1 MRCPRLPAGAA
12 LAAALLLPS
21 LLACAGP
28 RARPLPPAPGDGA
41 SPAPRAGEARRRANR
56 REVDDARLNPMFQG
70 AEEAVEEAILNAMT
84 MATTTFGQDDHVA
97 HAIPLDRLRE
107 VMRRYGRLG
116 EPGR

>member
-1 MRCPRLPAGAA
+1 
-12 LAAALLLPS
+12 
-21 LLACAGP
+21 
-28 RARPLPPAPGDGA
+28 
-41 SPAPRAGEARRRANR
+41 
-56 REVDDARLNPMFQG
+56 VDDARLNPMFQG

-107 VMRRYGRLG
+107 AMRRYGRLG